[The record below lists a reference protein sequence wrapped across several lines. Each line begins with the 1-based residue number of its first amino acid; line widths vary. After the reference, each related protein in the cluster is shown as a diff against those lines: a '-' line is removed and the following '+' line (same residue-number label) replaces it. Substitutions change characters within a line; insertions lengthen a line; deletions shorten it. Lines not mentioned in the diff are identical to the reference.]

1 MGGMLFDRS
10 LQKGIK
16 KRYIPPPM
24 IVSFPSNASYKEVIQ
39 KGVDKFFPDDAD
51 SPDIFCLADSSGV
64 PFDVEDKDTWN
75 LLSTQDYLQANFVY
89 ML

>member
-1 MGGMLFDRS
+1 VACFLTEASRKE
-10 LQKGIK
+10 LK
-16 KRYIPPPM
+16 KDIYLLL
-24 IVSFPSNASYKEVIQ
+24 IVSFPSNVEVIQ